1 MSEKTEKATPKQIR
15 DAREKGQVGQ
25 SQDLGKLLVLMVVSE
40 ITLGLADDSV
50 DRLQAL
56 LALSF
61 KVIDR
66 SFAASVE
73 LIASEGLSVLLSFT
87 LCSVGMAMLMRLVSS
102 WMQIGFLFAPKALKL
117 DINKINPFSHAKQMF
132 SGQNILNLLLSILK
146 AVAIG
151 ATLYMQVK
159 PALGAL
165 ILLANSDLTTYWHAL
180 VELFRHILRVIL
192 GLLLVVAMVDFAMQ
206 KYFHAKKLRMSHEDI
221 KKEYKQ
227 SEGDPHVKG
236 HRRQLSH
243 EILNQEPSAAPNP
256 VEEADMLLV
265 NPTHYAV
272 ALYYRPGETPLPLI
286 HCKGEDE
293 EALALIA
300 RAKKAGIPV
309 VQSIWLTRT
318 LYRAKV
324 GKYIPRPTLQAVG
337 HIYKVVRQLDEIT
350 DEVIQV
356 EVEL

>member
-61 KVIDR
+61 KGIDR

-221 KKEYKQ
+221 KKNTNSPKAILMSKAIVDNCPMKSSTRSPAPPPIRWRKQ
-227 SEGDPHVKG
+227 TCCWST
-236 HRRQLSH
+236 RRTTRWRCITGQ
-243 EILNQEPSAAPNP
+243 
-256 VEEADMLLV
+256 
-265 NPTHYAV
+265 
-272 ALYYRPGETPLPLI
+272 
-286 HCKGEDE
+286 
-293 EALALIA
+293 A
-300 RAKKAGIPV
+300 RR
-309 VQSIWLTRT
+309 LCR
-318 LYRAKV
+318 
-324 GKYIPRPTLQAVG
+324 
-337 HIYKVVRQLDEIT
+337 
-350 DEVIQV
+350 
-356 EVEL
+356 

>member
-61 KVIDR
+61 KGIDR

-272 ALYYRPGETPLPLI
+272 ALYYRPEIG
-286 HCKGEDE
+286 
-293 EALALIA
+293 
-300 RAKKAGIPV
+300 RAHV
-309 VQSIWLTRT
+309 
-318 LYRAKV
+318 
-324 GKYIPRPTLQAVG
+324 
-337 HIYKVVRQLDEIT
+337 
-350 DEVIQV
+350 
-356 EVEL
+356 

>member
-61 KVIDR
+61 KGIDR

-227 SEGDPHVKG
+227 SEGDPHVK
-236 HRRQLSH
+236 
-243 EILNQEPSAAPNP
+243 
-256 VEEADMLLV
+256 
-265 NPTHYAV
+265 
-272 ALYYRPGETPLPLI
+272 
-286 HCKGEDE
+286 
-293 EALALIA
+293 
-300 RAKKAGIPV
+300 
-309 VQSIWLTRT
+309 
-318 LYRAKV
+318 
-324 GKYIPRPTLQAVG
+324 
-337 HIYKVVRQLDEIT
+337 
-350 DEVIQV
+350 
-356 EVEL
+356 

>member
-61 KVIDR
+61 KGIDR

-324 GKYIPRPTLQAVG
+324 GKYIPRPDR
-337 HIYKVVRQLDEIT
+337 KSVV
-350 DEVIQV
+350 
-356 EVEL
+356 